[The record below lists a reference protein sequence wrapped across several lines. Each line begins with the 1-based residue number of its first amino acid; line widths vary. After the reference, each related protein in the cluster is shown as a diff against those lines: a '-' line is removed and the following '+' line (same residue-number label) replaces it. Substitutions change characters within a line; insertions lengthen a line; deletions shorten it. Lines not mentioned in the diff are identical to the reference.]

1 MAMIMITTLTLTA
14 IDYDWFSFWVKKAQG
29 RRDSLQDKG
38 LVEPTIEFNGKI
50 DLNEVALFTSV
61 AG

>member
-1 MAMIMITTLTLTA
+1 MSDLIA
-14 IDYDWFSFWVKKAQG
+14 IDYDWFSFWVKKAQY
-29 RRDSLQDKG
+29 RRDSLQVKG
-38 LVEPTIEFNGKI
+38 LVEPTIEFNDKI